1 MRKILITGGAGF
13 IGANF
18 VHYILEKFS
27 EDHVVVFDKLTYSG
41 NRANLAKWD
50 GNKRYSFFKGDITNK
65 SDIESAITDELTHVV
80 HFAAESHVDRSITGP
95 EEFLNTNIMGTF
107 RILERIRE
115 LGWTVES
122 GKKML
127 HVSTDEVYGTLGAE
141 GYFTEETCYQ
151 PNSPYSASKASSDH
165 IVRSYYHTYKIPVV
179 TTNCS
184 NNYGPYQFPEKLI
197 PLMTINALLGKSL
210 PVYGKG
216 DNIRD
221 WLHVEDHCSAIETV
235 LSKGRYGETYA
246 IGGRSEKTNMEI
258 INMICSLMDK
268 YHPEGAPHSSLIKY
282 VTDRLGH
289 DFRYAIDCT
298 KIERELGWKQNHTF
312 EEGLRETVEWYL
324 NNKKWWEDIIS
335 GEYKKYYAKQYGEKR

>member
-1 MRKILITGGAGF
+1 LVTGAAGF

-18 VHYILEKFS
+18 VYYILKNFK
-27 EDHVVVFDKLTYSG
+27 DDQVIAFDKLTYSG
-41 NRANLAKWD
+41 NLANLKECEGD
-50 GNKRYSFFKGDITNK
+50 KRYSFIQGDITEKKDLQN
-65 SDIESAITDELTHVV
+65 AITDQITHIV

-95 EEFLNTNIMGTF
+95 EEFIHTNVIGTF

-115 LGWTVES
+115 LKWTEQG

-127 HVSTDEVYGTLGAE
+127 HVSTDEVYGTLGSE
-141 GYFTEETCYQ
+141 GFFTEETCFQ

-165 IVRSYYHTYKIPVV
+165 FVRSYFHTYGLPVV

-197 PLMTINALLGKSL
+197 PLMTINALLGKPL

-235 LSKGRYGETYA
+235 LAKGKTGETYA
-246 IGGRSEKTNMEI
+246 IGGRSERTNMDI
-258 INMICSLMDK
+258 VNQICAIMDEL
-268 YHPEGAPHSSLIKY
+268 HPEGKPHSSLITY
-282 VTDRLGH
+282 VKDRLGH
-289 DFRYAIDCT
+289 DFRYAIDCSKT
-298 KIERELGWKQNHTF
+298 ENELGWKQKHTF
-312 EEGLRETVEWYL
+312 EEGLRQTVEWYL
-324 NNKKWWEDIIS
+324 ANQKWWESILS
-335 GEYKKYYAKQYGEKR
+335 GEYKDYYKKQYGN